1 MTALKAK
8 IYYGRGITGTLQ
20 LSSTSATHVYL
31 NPQTIE
37 TETLKEMYEKLD
49 MHNCEITTTTD
60 LEVPISH
67 LLQGNSGIIGKCFT
81 IKGKITEIMSDK
93 NWHYNACP
101 KCRQTMI
108 QTGSEWF
115 CVDDGTY
122 DKAVYM
128 YRIPVKISDNTGT
141 INGTVFNQVANQ
153 LLQQTCAE
161 ILTKE
166 NQTQLLQ
173 SMKNR
178 EAQFQV
184 QAEQDLKNRSIRCT
198 VNSANYVQT
207 QTTNYTSTSTPPI
220 TTPKPVTPLLG
231 LDFYDL

>member
-1 MTALKAK
+1 
-8 IYYGRGITGTLQ
+8 
-20 LSSTSATHVYL
+20 
-31 NPQTIE
+31 
-37 TETLKEMYEKLD
+37 
-49 MHNCEITTTTD
+49 
-60 LEVPISH
+60 
-67 LLQGNSGIIGKCFT
+67 
-81 IKGKITEIMSDK
+81 MSDK
-93 NWHYNACP
+93 NWLYNACP

-115 CVDDGTY
+115 CFYKEIRRYYHKT
-122 DKAVYM
+122 KCR
-128 YRIPVKISDNTGT
+128 YRIPVRISENTGT
-141 INGTVFNQVANQ
+141 INGTVFDQAAYQ

-161 ILTKE
+161 TLTKQ

-173 SMKNR
+173 LMKNR

-220 TTPKPVTPLLG
+220 TTPKPVTPPPTRQNTTSAKRSLNMLEG
-231 LDFYDL
+231 TQNSSYLPINHFHSYHFHISFLDTNTYNAMPVDMVNYSHCSIELTLSLHSNTL